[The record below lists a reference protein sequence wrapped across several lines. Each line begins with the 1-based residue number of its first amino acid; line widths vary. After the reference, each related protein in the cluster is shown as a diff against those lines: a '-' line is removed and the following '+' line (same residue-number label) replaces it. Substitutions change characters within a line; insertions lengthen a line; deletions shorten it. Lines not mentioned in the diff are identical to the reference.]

1 MKRCLFGLCA
11 ALLTLAGCDTGSPA
25 EPGTPLKALPRPL
38 TASEQQLIAAGNTFA
53 FGLLKQVNAAAPD
66 SNLFISPLSAS
77 LALGMTMNGAAGE
90 TFAAMR
96 QTLGFGTLAEGA
108 INRSYRDLLAL
119 LLGLDGRVKLQ
130 IANAIF
136 YRQGFPVEPPFLD
149 TTKAYFGAEVGAL
162 DFASPGALRTINGW
176 AERNTNGRIP
186 KVLDDLPPDLV
197 MLLMNALYFKGQ
209 WTQQFEVK
217 DTRDAPF
224 HLVGG
229 GTATVK
235 MMRHAGMRLRYLRG
249 EGFQAA
255 ELPYGRGA
263 WAMTILLPD
272 EGRDVNAL
280 LAQLDA
286 ARWQAITEAM
296 REDSM
301 AVELPRFRLEYEKKL
316 NHALTRL
323 GMGVAFGLGADF
335 TRISRGGGLLI
346 DFVKQNTFVEVN
358 EEGTEAAA
366 VTVVGIR
373 VVSAPPSFRV
383 DRPFLF
389 AIRERLSGTI
399 LFVGKIMQPP
409 AR

>member
-1 MKRCLFGLCA
+1 MKRPLFALCCA
-11 ALLTLAGCDTGSPA
+11 ALLALAGCDTGSPA

-149 TTKAYFGAEVGAL
+149 TTRTYFGAEVRAL
-162 DFASPGALRTINGW
+162 DFNSPGALKTINGW
-176 AERNTNGRIP
+176 AERQTNGRIP
-186 KVLDDLPPDLV
+186 K
-197 MLLMNALYFKGQ
+197 LMNALYFKGQ
-209 WTQQFEVK
+209 WTQQFDAKE
-217 DTRDAPF
+217 TREQPF
-224 HLVGG
+224 HRAGG
-229 GTATVK
+229 GTVPVK
-235 MMRHAGMRLRYLRG
+235 MMSRAGTRLRHLRG

-280 LAQLDA
+280 LAQMDA
-286 ARWQAITEAM
+286 ARWSAITAAM
-296 REDSM
+296 REAEM
-301 AVELPRFRLEYEKKL
+301 TVELPRFRLVYEDTF
-316 NHALTRL
+316 NRALTNL
-323 GMGVAFGLGADF
+323 GMGVAFDPNAADF
-335 TRISRGGGLLI
+335 RRITRGGGLWI

-366 VTVVGIR
+366 VTTVGVID
-373 VVSAPPSFRV
+373 SAPPTLRV
-383 DRPFLF
+383 DRPFVF
-389 AIRERLSGTI
+389 ALRERLSGTI

-409 AR
+409 SK